1 MGLLEEI
8 PMSKWLLMLCAL
20 VLGAVLVATDAD
32 AARLGGGR
40 SVGAQRNVTT
50 PPASTPAK
58 PAQQAAPGQQQAQPA
73 AAQQGSK
80 WGMLGAIFG
89 GLALGGLLAWALSGT
104 GLSTILLVAL
114 LAIVAFMAFRA
125 FGRRRAEPV
134 PENVQFA
141 GMGGGER
148 VQLPAG
154 GAPATAAAASAVPAG
169 FDQATFLRAAKL
181 NFVKLQLANDA
192 GKLDEIR
199 EFTTSA
205 LFDELR
211 KDVLTRPADGQAT
224 DVVSLNADL
233 LEVATEQDSHWAS
246 VRFSGMVRETPRSE
260 PVGFEEV
267 WNLVKP
273 ANGSSGWLLAGIQQM
288 H

>member
-1 MGLLEEI
+1 MNKLVSVL
-8 PMSKWLLMLCAL
+8 SALML
-20 VLGAVLVATDAD
+20 GAIVFATDAD
-32 AARLGGGR
+32 AKRLGGGR
-40 SVGAQRNVTT
+40 SVGTQRNVTA
-50 PPASTPAK
+50 PPAATPAK
-58 PAQQAAPGQQQAQPA
+58 PAQQQQQAVPGQQQAQPA

-80 WGMLGAIFG
+80 WGMLGGILG

-104 GLSTILLVAL
+104 GLSTILLIAL
-114 LAIVAFMAFRA
+114 FAIVAFMAFRA
-125 FGRRRAEPV
+125 FARRREEPAH
-134 PENVQFA
+134 ENVQFA
-141 GMGGGER
+141 GMGGSER

-181 NFVKLQLANDA
+181 NFVKLQLANDS

-199 EFTTSA
+199 EFTTGEM
-205 LFDELR
+205 FDELR
-211 KDVLTRPADGQAT
+211 KDVLARPADGQET

-233 LEVATEQDSHWAS
+233 LEVATEQDNHWAS
-246 VRFSGMVRETPRSE
+246 VRFSGMVREARSSA